1 MSAALAR
8 PLRTRGLLA
17 GIAVL
22 LLAVIGVAPSALAR
36 DQLVIGVSQFPTTLN
51 PDLNSSLAS
60 SYVLQ
65 MTRRPITAFDAH
77 WQLICM
83 LCVTLPSFENGLAKR
98 VILPNG
104 KEGVKLT
111 YTLQPNAT
119 WGDGVP
125 VSTEDVLFTYEVGR
139 NPKSGVTDAEPFRR
153 ILAIEAKDAKTFTV
167 TQDRI
172 DYEYQAFSDFELLP
186 AHLERAAFADPAS
199 YRFRTRYDTDT
210 TNPGLYYGPYRIVEL
225 VPGSRVVLERNP
237 TWWGKPPAFKQ
248 IVLSLVENTAAL
260 EANLLAGSIDMI
272 SGELGQVSVDQALAF
287 EKRHGDRF
295 VVLTKPGLSYEHVAV
310 DLDNPFL
317 ADLRVRQ
324 ALLYGLDRA
333 GISSALYGGK
343 VPVADTIVHPL
354 DWVWS
359 EDVRHYPYDPRRANA
374 LLDEAGWSVGADGIR
389 RNAKGERLEFDLA
402 TTSGNR
408 SRELLEQVMQSQWRQ
423 IGVVVH
429 LRNQP
434 ARVLFGE
441 TVRKRNF
448 DLALF
453 AWFSAPENV
462 PRSILNS
469 GEIPT
474 AANGYSGQNSDG
486 YRNPE
491 MDRLMDEIEI
501 TLDRPRRAELWH
513 QLQQLYADTL
523 PELPL
528 FFRADSYILPKWLVG
543 VNPTGHL
550 YTSALWIE
558 DWRDANDL
566 AN

>member
-1 MSAALAR
+1 VSTTPVR
-8 PLRTRGLLA
+8 SLRTRGLLA
-17 GIAVL
+17 GIAAL
-22 LLAVIGVAPSALAR
+22 LLAVTGAATQAFAR
-36 DQLVIGVSQFPTTLN
+36 DQLVIGISQFPTTLN

-83 LCVTLPSFENGLAKR
+83 LCVTLPSFENGLAQR
-98 VILPNG
+98 VTLPNG

-139 NPKSGVTDAEPFRR
+139 NPKSGVTDSEPFRR

-172 DYEYQAFSDFELLP
+172 DFEYQAFSDFELLP
-186 AHLERAAFADPAS
+186 AHLERAAFTDPAS
-199 YRFRTRYDTDT
+199 YRFRTLYDTDT

-225 VPGSRVVLERNP
+225 VPGSRVVLEQNP
-237 TWWGKPPAFKQ
+237 TWWGKPPAFKR

-260 EANLLAGSIDMI
+260 EANLLSGSIDMI

-310 DLDNPFL
+310 NLDNPFL

-333 GISSALYGGK
+333 GISAALYGGK
-343 VPVADTIVHPL
+343 VPVAETIVHPL
-354 DWVWS
+354 DWVWN
-359 EDVRHYPYDPRRANA
+359 EDVRHYPYDPRRASA
-374 LLDEAGWSVGADGIR
+374 LLDEAGWSVNADGIR

-423 IGVVVH
+423 IGIAVH

-434 ARVLFGE
+434 ARLLFGE

-448 DLALF
+448 DLGLF

-462 PRSILNS
+462 PRSVLNS

-491 MDRLMDEIEI
+491 MDRLMEEIEI